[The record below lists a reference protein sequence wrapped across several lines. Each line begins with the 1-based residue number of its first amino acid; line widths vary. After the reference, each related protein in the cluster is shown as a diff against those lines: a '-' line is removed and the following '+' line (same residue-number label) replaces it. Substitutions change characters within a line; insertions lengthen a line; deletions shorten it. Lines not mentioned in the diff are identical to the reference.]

1 MTTSDEALP
10 HQRLK
15 YRPDIDGLRAI
26 AVLSVVAFH
35 LGHLHTPGGF
45 VGVDVFF
52 VISGYLISFIVFSEV
67 AESRFSII
75 SFYERRIRR
84 IFPALFAM
92 LAVFTVFAAIYLLPN
107 ELISYGQSLLAAT
120 GSASNFYFW
129 RHSGY
134 FDSPTSNPLLHTWSL
149 GVEEQFYIV
158 FPLVLVLIRK
168 LFPERLRTAVIV
180 LFFLSLAYSAWLVYP
195 HPITAFYM
203 LSTRA
208 WELLMGTALSLGMFP
223 RLKNPVARNLA
234 SAAGLA
240 LIALADF
247 TYSNSTVF
255 PGLSAVAPCLGSA
268 LIIGAGE
275 SGPSLVG
282 RFLAWRPIV
291 FIGLISY
298 SLYLWHWPI
307 IVIQHLGVFGPM
319 QHGLVAISSLI
330 MAILSWWF
338 VERPFRKGPL
348 RLGGRALFTSAG
360 VVMLLFFAVSGYF
373 IASGGIRGRFSPQAE
388 HVASYLGK
396 TSRDYELTRFPDC
409 FLYENATF
417 ADFKPSVCLNPDP
430 AKKKTYLLLG
440 DSHSAVIWAALAK
453 SLPDANILQATAT
466 PCEPFLHPVGSK
478 PCKQLMDFIFQQYLP
493 AHPIDALFLSERWT
507 DAEIPG
513 LTETIAWARARNL
526 PVVVF
531 GPVPE
536 YDESM
541 PRLLAYSI
549 AWRKPDLAQ
558 KRRTGHSAPLDAKLK
573 DLAANTWHVPYVSL
587 YQAICDSPAGC
598 QEFADDAHTI
608 PMLFDDDHFSKEGAL
623 LVIHRVIERGELP

>member
-1 MTTSDEALP
+1 
-10 HQRLK
+10 
-15 YRPDIDGLRAI
+15 
-26 AVLSVVAFH
+26 
-35 LGHLHTPGGF
+35 
-45 VGVDVFF
+45 
-52 VISGYLISFIVFSEV
+52 
-67 AESRFSII
+67 
-75 SFYERRIRR
+75 
-84 IFPALFAM
+84 
-92 LAVFTVFAAIYLLPN
+92 
-107 ELISYGQSLLAAT
+107 
-120 GSASNFYFW
+120 
-129 RHSGY
+129 
-134 FDSPTSNPLLHTWSL
+134 
-149 GVEEQFYIV
+149 
-158 FPLVLVLIRK
+158 
-168 LFPERLRTAVIV
+168 
-180 LFFLSLAYSAWLVYP
+180 
-195 HPITAFYM
+195 
-203 LSTRA
+203 
-208 WELLMGTALSLGMFP
+208 
-223 RLKNPVARNLA
+223 
-234 SAAGLA
+234 
-240 LIALADF
+240 
-247 TYSNSTVF
+247 
-255 PGLSAVAPCLGSA
+255 
-268 LIIGAGE
+268 
-275 SGPSLVG
+275 
-282 RFLAWRPIV
+282 
-291 FIGLISY
+291 
-298 SLYLWHWPI
+298 
-307 IVIQHLGVFGPM
+307 M

-348 RLGGRALFTSAG
+348 RLAGRALFTSAG